1 MFAPNGT
8 KSKDVERVIQS
19 QIEEIEMWEEALDEF
34 YAVKKSF
41 KNFRLIE
48 FGVRPS
54 QLVDIDPDGGVI
66 PLEGDN

>member
-19 QIEEIEMWEEALDEF
+19 QKEEIEKWITALDE
-34 YAVKKSF
+34 YAVLKKVDRDF
-41 KNFRLIE
+41 KLVE

-54 QLVDIDPDGGVI
+54 QLVDIDPDGGVV
-66 PLEGDN
+66 PLDD